1 MPETFVHVPFG
12 TRPAYWY
19 AGSQFTFIVTSEE
32 SGSSYCAMEL
42 LVWPKRG
49 AGLHLHEEA
58 DEQFY
63 VIEGNLTYTIAGQ
76 TFPVTTGDIIFIPR
90 KTLHSFKNGTA
101 PARLLATF
109 TPGGIDRLFIEHGIL
124 VDDSN
129 RSLPPS

>member
-1 MPETFVHVPFG
+1 MPETFVHVPAG

-32 SGSSYCAMEL
+32 SGGSYCAMEL
-42 LVWPKRG
+42 LVWPG
-49 AGLHLHEEA
+49 TGPGPHLHEEA

-63 VIEGNLTYTIAGQ
+63 VLEGDLTYTIANH

-90 KTLHSFKNGTA
+90 KTVHSFKNGTM
-101 PARLLATF
+101 PAKLLATF
-109 TPGGIDRLFIEHGIL
+109 TPGGNDRRFMEHGIL
-124 VDDSN
+124 VDESN